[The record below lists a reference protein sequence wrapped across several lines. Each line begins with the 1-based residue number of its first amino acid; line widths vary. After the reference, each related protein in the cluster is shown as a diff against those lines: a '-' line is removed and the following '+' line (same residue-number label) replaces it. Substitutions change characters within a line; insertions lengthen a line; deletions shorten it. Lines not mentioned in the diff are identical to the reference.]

1 MFTVYTYIKH
11 NLFLLQIYVKL
22 NFIGLK
28 IQHTQIKTAAKAN
41 ISVTDVYYTQMA
53 PPSVLQ
59 FKKIQV
65 AGKTKS
71 ASAPAMLLK

>member
-1 MFTVYTYIKH
+1 MFTVYLYIKL

-22 NFIGLK
+22 YYIGLK

-53 PPSVLQ
+53 PPSVL
-59 FKKIQV
+59 
-65 AGKTKS
+65 
-71 ASAPAMLLK
+71 